1 MILNNET
8 RRNEVKLIQRKRI
21 NMKKWD
27 LNNASK
33 TIQFSAALLTAFI
46 GGGLFSLFRF
56 PIPWLLGPM
65 AALLIASR
73 FKNVKLIWP
82 VSMRNTGLIIVGYS
96 IGISFT
102 KSSLS
107 DMISHLPSMLILTI
121 LIVLVCACSAFVM
134 SKYSGIDYPT
144 SLTSSIPGGLS
155 QIVVFAEEMKGIDI
169 TTVTFFHVTRV
180 IMVVFLVPLLIISP
194 LFAANR
200 TNDSS
205 KIMDN
210 VIPEWSDLFPLI
222 FLFAL
227 ICFLAARI
235 GKIFKLP
242 APYFLGPVIVT
253 AAIGLLGLQGPPL
266 PLSLL
271 DISQFMVGGYI
282 GLLLKPEQLD
292 NKRKTLLLALMNGLI
307 LICATMFFSF
317 LLTKYYDLS
326 AITGF
331 LSLAPGGMDQMGII
345 AQEVN
350 ADVST
355 VTSYQLFRMA
365 FIYAAVPP
373 LLKLVLKLSLR
384 KKDKNSNV
392 KLNVK

>member
-1 MILNNET
+1 
-8 RRNEVKLIQRKRI
+8 
-21 NMKKWD
+21 MKKWD

-107 DMISHLPSMLILTI
+107 DMISHLPSMLILTA

-155 QIVVFAEEMKGIDI
+155 QIVVFAEEMKSIDI

-227 ICFLAARI
+227 ICFLAARV

>member
-1 MILNNET
+1 
-8 RRNEVKLIQRKRI
+8 
-21 NMKKWD
+21 MKNWD
-27 LNNASK
+27 LNDASK

-46 GGGLFSLFRF
+46 GGGLFSLIRL

-65 AALLIASR
+65 AALLITSR

-107 DMISHLPSMLILTI
+107 DMISHLPSMLILTA

-180 IMVVFLVPLLIISP
+180 IMVVFLVPFLIFSP
-194 LFAANR
+194 LFAAKS

-266 PLSLL
+266 PPSLL

-292 NKRKTLLLALMNGLI
+292 NKRKTLLFALMNGLI

-317 LLTKYYDLS
+317 LLTQYYDLS
-326 AITGF
+326 TITGF

-373 LLKLVLKLSLR
+373 LLRLVLKLSLR
-384 KKDKNSNV
+384 KKDKNNNV
-392 KLNVK
+392 KTKC

>member
-1 MILNNET
+1 
-8 RRNEVKLIQRKRI
+8 
-21 NMKKWD
+21 MKKWD

-33 TIQFSAALLTAFI
+33 TTQFSAALLTAFI
-46 GGGLFSLFRF
+46 GGGLFTLIRL

-107 DMISHLPSMLILTI
+107 DMISHLPSMLILTT
-121 LIVLVCACSAFVM
+121 LIVLVCVCSAFVM

-180 IMVVFLVPLLIISP
+180 IMVVFLVPLLIFSP
-194 LFAANR
+194 IFAAKS

-242 APYFLGPVIVT
+242 APYFLGPVIVA

-266 PLSLL
+266 PPSLL

-292 NKRKTLLLALMNGLI
+292 NKRKTLLLALLNGLI

-317 LLTKYYDLS
+317 LLTHYYDLS
-326 AITGF
+326 TITGF

-373 LLKLVLKLSLR
+373 LLRMVLKLSLR

>member
-1 MILNNET
+1 
-8 RRNEVKLIQRKRI
+8 
-21 NMKKWD
+21 MKKWD

-46 GGGLFSLFRF
+46 GGGLFSLIRF

-107 DMISHLPSMLILTI
+107 DMISHLPSMLILTT

-155 QIVVFAEEMKGIDI
+155 QIVVFAEDMKGIDI

-194 LFAANR
+194 IFAANS

-205 KIMDN
+205 KITDN
-210 VIPEWSDLFPLI
+210 VIPEWSGLFPLI

-227 ICFLAARI
+227 ISFLAARI

-242 APYFLGPVIVT
+242 APYFLGPVIVA

-266 PLSLL
+266 PPTLL

-282 GLLLKPEQLD
+282 GLLLKPEQLN

-307 LICATMFFSF
+307 LISATMFFSF
-317 LLTKYYDLS
+317 LLTQYYDLS
-326 AITGF
+326 TITGF

-373 LLKLVLKLSLR
+373 LLKLVLKISLR
-384 KKDKNSNV
+384 RKDKNSNV

>member
-1 MILNNET
+1 
-8 RRNEVKLIQRKRI
+8 
-21 NMKKWD
+21 MKKWD

-33 TIQFSAALLTAFI
+33 TIQFSAALLTAYI
-46 GGGLFSLFRF
+46 GGGLFSLIRF

-107 DMISHLPSMLILTI
+107 DMISHLPSMLILTT

-155 QIVVFAEEMKGIDI
+155 QIVVFAEDMKGIDI

-194 LFAANR
+194 IFAANS

-205 KIMDN
+205 KITDN

-227 ICFLAARI
+227 ISFLAARI

-266 PLSLL
+266 PPTLL

-317 LLTKYYDLS
+317 LLTQYYDLS
-326 AITGF
+326 TITGF

-373 LLKLVLKLSLR
+373 LLKLVLKISLR
-384 KKDKNSNV
+384 RKDKNSNV

>member
-1 MILNNET
+1 
-8 RRNEVKLIQRKRI
+8 
-21 NMKKWD
+21 MKKWD
-27 LNNASK
+27 LNNESK

-46 GGGLFSLFRF
+46 GGGLFSLIRF

-65 AALLIASR
+65 TALLIASR

-107 DMISHLPSMLILTI
+107 DMISHLPSMLILTT

-134 SKYSGIDYPT
+134 SKYSDIDYPT

-194 LFAANR
+194 LFEVNR

-227 ICFLAARI
+227 ICFVAARI

-350 ADVST
+350 VDVST

>member
-1 MILNNET
+1 
-8 RRNEVKLIQRKRI
+8 
-21 NMKKWD
+21 MKKWD

-33 TIQFSAALLTAFI
+33 TTQFSAALLTAFI
-46 GGGLFSLFRF
+46 GGGLFTLIRL

-102 KSSLS
+102 KNSLS
-107 DMISHLPSMLILTI
+107 DMISHLPSMLILTT
-121 LIVLVCACSAFVM
+121 LIVLVCVCSAFVM

-180 IMVVFLVPLLIISP
+180 IMVVFLVPLLIFSP
-194 LFAANR
+194 IFAAKS

-242 APYFLGPVIVT
+242 APYFLGPVIVA

-266 PLSLL
+266 PPSLL

-292 NKRKTLLLALMNGLI
+292 NKRKTLLLALLNGLI

-317 LLTKYYDLS
+317 LLTHYYDLS
-326 AITGF
+326 TITGF

-373 LLKLVLKLSLR
+373 LLRMVLKLSLR

>member
-1 MILNNET
+1 
-8 RRNEVKLIQRKRI
+8 
-21 NMKKWD
+21 MKKWD

-46 GGGLFSLFRF
+46 GGGLFSLIRF

-82 VSMRNTGLIIVGYS
+82 VSVRNTGLIIVGYS

-107 DMISHLPSMLILTI
+107 DTISHLPSMLILTT

-155 QIVVFAEEMKGIDI
+155 QIVVFAEDMKGIDI

-194 LFAANR
+194 IFAANS

-205 KIMDN
+205 KITDN
-210 VIPEWSDLFPLI
+210 VIPEWSGLFPLI

-242 APYFLGPVIVT
+242 APYFLGPVIVA

-266 PLSLL
+266 PPTLL

-282 GLLLKPEQLD
+282 GLLLKPEQLN

-307 LICATMFFSF
+307 LISATMFFSF
-317 LLTKYYDLS
+317 LLTQYYDLS
-326 AITGF
+326 TITGF

-373 LLKLVLKLSLR
+373 LLKLVLKISLR
-384 KKDKNSNV
+384 RKDKNSNV

>member
-1 MILNNET
+1 
-8 RRNEVKLIQRKRI
+8 
-21 NMKKWD
+21 MKKWD
-27 LNNASK
+27 LNDASK

-46 GGGLFSLFRF
+46 GGSLFSFIRL

-107 DMISHLPSMLILTI
+107 DMISHLPSMLILTT
-121 LIVLVCACSAFVM
+121 LIVLVCVCSAFVM

-266 PLSLL
+266 PPSLL
-271 DISQFMVGGYI
+271 DVSQFMVGGYI

-292 NKRKTLLLALMNGLI
+292 NKRKTLLFALMNGLI

-317 LLTKYYDLS
+317 LLTQYYDLS

-373 LLKLVLKLSLR
+373 LLRLVLKLSLR

-392 KLNVK
+392 KTKC

>member
-1 MILNNET
+1 
-8 RRNEVKLIQRKRI
+8 
-21 NMKKWD
+21 MKKWD

-46 GGGLFSLFRF
+46 GGGFFSHFRF

-107 DMISHLPSMLILTI
+107 DMISHLPSMMILTI

-155 QIVVFAEEMKGIDI
+155 QIVVFVEEMKGIDI

-227 ICFLAARI
+227 ICFLAARVS
-235 GKIFKLP
+235 KIFKLP

-307 LICATMFFSF
+307 LI
-317 LLTKYYDLS
+317 
-326 AITGF
+326 
-331 LSLAPGGMDQMGII
+331 
-345 AQEVN
+345 AQ
-350 ADVST
+350 
-355 VTSYQLFRMA
+355 QCF
-365 FIYAAVPP
+365 
-373 LLKLVLKLSLR
+373 
-384 KKDKNSNV
+384 
-392 KLNVK
+392 

>member
-1 MILNNET
+1 
-8 RRNEVKLIQRKRI
+8 
-21 NMKKWD
+21 MKKWD

-33 TIQFSAALLTAFI
+33 TIQFSVALLTAFI
-46 GGGLFSLFRF
+46 GGSLFSLVGL
-56 PIPWLLGPM
+56 PIPWLLGPL

-107 DMISHLPSMLILTI
+107 DMISHLPSMLILTT
-121 LIVLVCACSAFVM
+121 LIVLVCVCSAFVM
-134 SKYSGIDYPT
+134 SKYSGVDYPT

-180 IMVVFLVPLLIISP
+180 IMVVFLVPLLIFSP
-194 LFAANR
+194 IFAAKS

-205 KIMDN
+205 DN

-242 APYFLGPVIVT
+242 APYFLGPVIAV
-253 AAIGLLGLQGPPL
+253 AAVGLFGLQGPPL
-266 PLSLL
+266 PPSLL

-307 LICATMFFSF
+307 LICATIFFSF
-317 LLTKYYDLS
+317 LLTQYYDLS
-326 AITGF
+326 TITGF

-365 FIYAAVPP
+365 FIYVAVPP
-373 LLKLVLKLSLR
+373 LLRLVLKLSLR
-384 KKDKNSNV
+384 KKDKYSNV
-392 KLNVK
+392 KTKY

>member
-1 MILNNET
+1 
-8 RRNEVKLIQRKRI
+8 
-21 NMKKWD
+21 MKKWD

-46 GGGLFSLFRF
+46 GGSLFSLIRF

-102 KSSLS
+102 TSSLS
-107 DMISHLPSMLILTI
+107 DMISHLPSMLILTA
-121 LIVLVCACSAFVM
+121 LIVLVCAGSAFVM

-155 QIVVFAEEMKGIDI
+155 QIVVFAEEMKSIDI

-235 GKIFKLP
+235 GRIFKLP
-242 APYFLGPVIVT
+242 APYFLGPVIFT

>member
-1 MILNNET
+1 
-8 RRNEVKLIQRKRI
+8 
-21 NMKKWD
+21 MKKWD

-46 GGGLFSLFRF
+46 GGGLFSLIRF

-107 DMISHLPSMLILTI
+107 DMISHLPSMLILTT
-121 LIVLVCACSAFVM
+121 LIVLVCACSALVM

-155 QIVVFAEEMKGIDI
+155 QIVVFAEDMKGIDI

-194 LFAANR
+194 IFAANS

-205 KIMDN
+205 KITDN
-210 VIPEWSDLFPLI
+210 VIPEWSGLFPLI

-242 APYFLGPVIVT
+242 APYFLGPVIVA

-266 PLSLL
+266 PPTLL

-282 GLLLKPEQLD
+282 GLLLKPEQLN

-307 LICATMFFSF
+307 LISATMFFSF
-317 LLTKYYDLS
+317 LLTQYYDLS
-326 AITGF
+326 TITGF

-373 LLKLVLKLSLR
+373 LLKLVLKISLR
-384 KKDKNSNV
+384 RKDKNSNV

>member
-1 MILNNET
+1 
-8 RRNEVKLIQRKRI
+8 
-21 NMKKWD
+21 MKKWD

-33 TIQFSAALLTAFI
+33 TTQFSAALLTAFI
-46 GGGLFSLFRF
+46 GGGLFTLIRL

-73 FKNVKLIWP
+73 FKNVNLIWP

-107 DMISHLPSMLILTI
+107 DMISHLPSMLILTT
-121 LIVLVCACSAFVM
+121 LIVLVCVCSAFVM
-134 SKYSGIDYPT
+134 SKYSSIDYPT

-180 IMVVFLVPLLIISP
+180 IMVVFLVPLLIFSP
-194 LFAANR
+194 IFAAKS
-200 TNDSS
+200 TNGSS

-242 APYFLGPVIVT
+242 APYFLGPVIVA

-266 PLSLL
+266 PPSLL

-292 NKRKTLLLALMNGLI
+292 NKRKTLLLALLNGLI

-317 LLTKYYDLS
+317 LLTHYYDLS
-326 AITGF
+326 TITGF

-373 LLKLVLKLSLR
+373 LLRMVLKLSLR

>member
-1 MILNNET
+1 
-8 RRNEVKLIQRKRI
+8 
-21 NMKKWD
+21 MKKWD
-27 LNNASK
+27 LNDASK

-46 GGGLFSLFRF
+46 GGSLFSLIRL

-102 KSSLS
+102 KSSLF
-107 DMISHLPSMLILTI
+107 DMISHLPSMLILTT
-121 LIVLVCACSAFVM
+121 LIVLVCACTAFVM

-180 IMVVFLVPLLIISP
+180 IMVVFLVPLLIFSP
-194 LFAANR
+194 IFAANR

-227 ICFLAARI
+227 ICFLAVRI

-242 APYFLGPVIVT
+242 APYFLGPVIVS

-266 PLSLL
+266 PPSLL

-292 NKRKTLLLALMNGLI
+292 NKRKTLLFALMNGLI

-317 LLTKYYDLS
+317 LLTQYYDLS
-326 AITGF
+326 TITGF

-373 LLKLVLKLSLR
+373 LLRLVLKLSLR

-392 KLNVK
+392 KTKC

>member
-1 MILNNET
+1 
-8 RRNEVKLIQRKRI
+8 
-21 NMKKWD
+21 MKKWD
-27 LNNASK
+27 LKNASK
-33 TIQFSAALLTAFI
+33 TTQFSAALLTAFI
-46 GGGLFSLFRF
+46 GGGLFTLIRL

-73 FKNVKLIWP
+73 FKNVNLIWP

-102 KSSLS
+102 KNSLS
-107 DMISHLPSMLILTI
+107 DMISHLPSMLILTT
-121 LIVLVCACSAFVM
+121 LIVLVCVCSAFVM

-180 IMVVFLVPLLIISP
+180 IMVVFLVPLLIFSP
-194 LFAANR
+194 IFAAKS

-242 APYFLGPVIVT
+242 APYFLGPVIVA

-266 PLSLL
+266 PPSLL

-292 NKRKTLLLALMNGLI
+292 NKRKTLLLALLNGLI

-317 LLTKYYDLS
+317 LLTHYYDLS
-326 AITGF
+326 TITGF

-373 LLKLVLKLSLR
+373 LLRMVLKLSLR

>member
-1 MILNNET
+1 
-8 RRNEVKLIQRKRI
+8 
-21 NMKKWD
+21 MKKWD

-33 TIQFSAALLTAFI
+33 TTQFSAALLTALI
-46 GGGLFSLFRF
+46 GGGLFSLIRL

-65 AALLIASR
+65 TALLIASR

-107 DMISHLPSMLILTI
+107 DMISHLPSMLILTT

-134 SKYSGIDYPT
+134 SKCSGIDYPT

-180 IMVVFLVPLLIISP
+180 IMVVFLVPLLIFSP
-194 LFAANR
+194 IFAAKS

-242 APYFLGPVIVT
+242 APYFLGPVIVA
-253 AAIGLLGLQGPPL
+253 AAIGLFGLQGPPL

-271 DISQFMVGGYI
+271 DISQFMVGGHI

-292 NKRKTLLLALMNGLI
+292 NKRKTLLFALMNGLI

-317 LLTKYYDLS
+317 LLTQYYDLS
-326 AITGF
+326 TITGF

>member
-1 MILNNET
+1 
-8 RRNEVKLIQRKRI
+8 
-21 NMKKWD
+21 MKKWD
-27 LNNASK
+27 LNNESK

-46 GGGLFSLFRF
+46 GGGLFSLIRF

-107 DMISHLPSMLILTI
+107 NMISHLPSMLILTT

-200 TNDSS
+200 TNDSP
-205 KIMDN
+205 KILDN

-307 LICATMFFSF
+307 LICTTMFFSF
-317 LLTKYYDLS
+317 LLTQYYDLS
-326 AITGF
+326 PITVF

>member
-1 MILNNET
+1 
-8 RRNEVKLIQRKRI
+8 
-21 NMKKWD
+21 MKKWD
-27 LNNASK
+27 LNKASK

-46 GGGLFSLFRF
+46 GGGLFSLIRF
-56 PIPWLLGPM
+56 PIPWLIGPM

-82 VSMRNTGLIIVGYS
+82 VSMRNTGLIIIGYS

-107 DMISHLPSMLILTI
+107 DMISHLPSMLILTA

-384 KKDKNSNV
+384 RKDKNSNV

>member
-1 MILNNET
+1 MIPNNEI
-8 RRNEVKLIQRKRI
+8 RRIEIKLVQRKRI

-27 LNNASK
+27 LNDASK

-46 GGGLFSLFRF
+46 GGGLFSLIRF

-107 DMISHLPSMLILTI
+107 DMISHLPSMLILTA

-134 SKYSGIDYPT
+134 SKHSGIDYPT

-242 APYFLGPVIVT
+242 SPYFLGPVIVT
-253 AAIGLLGLQGPPL
+253 AAVGLFGLQGPPL
-266 PLSLL
+266 PSSLL
-271 DISQFMVGGYI
+271 NISQFMVGGYI

-292 NKRKTLLLALMNGLI
+292 NKRKTLLFALMNGLI
-307 LICATMFFSF
+307 LICTTMFFSF
-317 LLTKYYDLS
+317 LLTRYYDLS
-326 AITGF
+326 TITGF

-373 LLKLVLKLSLR
+373 LLRLVLKLSLR

-392 KLNVK
+392 KTKC

>member
-1 MILNNET
+1 
-8 RRNEVKLIQRKRI
+8 
-21 NMKKWD
+21 MKKWN
-27 LNNASK
+27 LNNVSK
-33 TIQFSAALLTAFI
+33 GIQLLAALVTAFI
-46 GGGLFSLFRF
+46 GGGLFSLIRL

-82 VSMRNTGLIIVGYS
+82 VSIRNTGLIIVGYS

-102 KSSLS
+102 RSSFS
-107 DMISHLPSMLILTI
+107 DMISHLPSMLILTT
-121 LIVLVCACSAFVM
+121 LIVLVCVCSAFVM
-134 SKYSGIDYPT
+134 SKLNGIDYPT

-180 IMVVFLVPLLIISP
+180 IMVVFLVPLLISSP
-194 LFAANR
+194 IFASES
-200 TNDSS
+200 TNGSS
-205 KIMDN
+205 RIMDN
-210 VIPEWSDLFPLI
+210 VIPQWSDLFPLI

-235 GKIFKLP
+235 GKIIKLP

-253 AAIGLLGLQGPPL
+253 AAIGLFGLQGPPL
-266 PLSLL
+266 PPSLL

-292 NKRKTLLLALMNGLI
+292 NKKKTILLALMNGLI
-307 LICATMFFSF
+307 LICTTMFFSF
-317 LLTKYYDLS
+317 LLTQYYDLS
-326 AITGF
+326 NITGF

-373 LLKLVLKLSLR
+373 LLRLVLKLSLR

-392 KLNVK
+392 KTKC

>member
-1 MILNNET
+1 
-8 RRNEVKLIQRKRI
+8 
-21 NMKKWD
+21 MKKWD

-33 TIQFSAALLTAFI
+33 IIQLSAALLTAFI
-46 GGGLFSLFRF
+46 GGGLFSLIRF

-73 FKNVKLIWP
+73 FKDVKLIWP
-82 VSMRNTGLIIVGYS
+82 VSMRNTGLIIVSYS

-102 KSSLS
+102 KSSLL
-107 DMISHLPSMLILTI
+107 DMISHLPSMLILTT
-121 LIVLVCACSAFVM
+121 LIVLVCAFSAFVM
-134 SKYSGIDYPT
+134 SKYSDIDYPT

-155 QIVVFAEEMKGIDI
+155 QIVVFAEEMKSIDI

-292 NKRKTLLLALMNGLI
+292 NKRKTLSLALMNGLI

>member
-1 MILNNET
+1 
-8 RRNEVKLIQRKRI
+8 
-21 NMKKWD
+21 MKKWD
-27 LNNASK
+27 LNHASK

-46 GGGLFSLFRF
+46 GGSLFSLIRF

-107 DMISHLPSMLILTI
+107 DMISHLPSMLILTT

-194 LFAANR
+194 IFAANSA
-200 TNDSS
+200 NDSS

-210 VIPEWSDLFPLI
+210 AIPEWSDLFPLI

-227 ICFLAARI
+227 ICILAARI

-242 APYFLGPVIVT
+242 APYFLGPVIVS

-266 PLSLL
+266 HPTLL

-292 NKRKTLLLALMNGLI
+292 NKRKTLIFALLNGLI

-317 LLTKYYDLS
+317 LLTQYYDLS
-326 AITGF
+326 TITGF
-331 LSLAPGGMDQMGII
+331 LSLAPGGMDQMGLI

-350 ADVST
+350 ADVFT

-373 LLKLVLKLSLR
+373 LLRLVLKLSLR
-384 KKDKNSNV
+384 KKEKSSNV
-392 KLNVK
+392 KTRC

>member
-1 MILNNET
+1 
-8 RRNEVKLIQRKRI
+8 
-21 NMKKWD
+21 MKKWD

-102 KSSLS
+102 KRSLS
-107 DMISHLPSMLILTI
+107 DMISHLPSMLILTA
-121 LIVLVCACSAFVM
+121 LIVLVCAGSAFVM

-155 QIVVFAEEMKGIDI
+155 QIVVFAEEMKSIDI

-292 NKRKTLLLALMNGLI
+292 NKRKTLLLALMNGLT

-317 LLTKYYDLS
+317 LLTQYYDLS

>member
-1 MILNNET
+1 
-8 RRNEVKLIQRKRI
+8 
-21 NMKKWD
+21 MKKWD

-46 GGGLFSLFRF
+46 GGGLFSLIRF

-107 DMISHLPSMLILTI
+107 DMVSHLPSMLILTT

-194 LFAANR
+194 LFEANR

-205 KIMDN
+205 KIMEN

-253 AAIGLLGLQGPPL
+253 ASIGLLGLQGPPL

-307 LICATMFFSF
+307 LICVTMFFSF